1 MDIAM
6 PEIWKP
12 LKVSAWYDVSDLGCV
27 RSWRSRKRGQ
37 RRIVPTVMKQ
47 FEGPWGV
54 FVTLRIVDGDRRT
67 SGFAVA
73 VLVAETFTGPRPPG
87 FACRHLNDNRW
98 DHRVSNLAW
107 GTVADN
113 SEDARRNG
121 KVPLG
126 VRHGCAKLS
135 VVQVKRIR
143 AITMRG
149 EARSLAREFGVS
161 EGLISMI
168 RNGRIWKETGE

>member
-1 MDIAM
+1 
-6 PEIWKP
+6 
-12 LKVSAWYDVSDLGCV
+12 
-27 RSWRSRKRGQ
+27 
-37 RRIVPTVMKQ
+37 MKQQ

-73 VLVAETFTGPRPPG
+73 VVVAETFIGSRSPG
-87 FACRHLNDNRW
+87 LVGRHLNDNRW
-98 DHRVSNLAW
+98 DHRISNLAW
-107 GTVADN
+107 GTVANN

-121 KVPLG
+121 KAPLG
-126 VRHGCAKLS
+126 GRRGCAKLS
-135 VVQVKRIR
+135 VVQVERIR

-149 EARSLAREFGVS
+149 EVRSL

-168 RNGRIWKETGE
+168 RNGLIWKETGE